1 MVVNVYKRYFEAECV
16 FNEVERHAADVML
29 IADSEEGRIRYEVAV
44 SFFPHRD
51 PEDFAISGDAYVS
64 REIYAAKGRRSKK
77 REEKLLETLIEEAD
91 ALAGSLGGK
100 IFWDKPLIPER
111 RG

>member
-1 MVVNVYKRYFEAECV
+1 MVINVYKRYFEAECV
-16 FNEVERHAADVML
+16 YNEVERHAADVML

-44 SFFPHRD
+44 GFFPHRD

-64 REIYAAKGRRSKK
+64 SVVYEAKGRRSKK
-77 REEKLLETLIEEAD
+77 REEKFLENLIEEAD
-91 ALAGSLGGK
+91 KLARSLGGK

>member
-1 MVVNVYKRYFEAECV
+1 MTVDVYKRYFGAECTY
-16 FNEVERHAADVML
+16 NGVERRGVAVTL
-29 IADSEEGRIRYEVAV
+29 TVTSEGGEVRYEFTV

-51 PEDFAISGDAYVS
+51 AEDFAVSYDAYAS

-77 REEKLLETLIEEAD
+77 REEAYLGLLRQEAD
-91 ALAGSLGGK
+91 ALAESLGGT
-100 IFWDKPLIPER
+100 IDWDNPLGPEA